1 MMGWLP
7 TLGERSLMAAIYD
20 NALVLLSIVVAVMA
34 SYTALDLAGR
44 ITQSSGRS
52 AVWWLIGGS
61 VSMGAGIWS
70 MHFIGMLAF
79 ELPIPILY
87 DAWITAGSLLIAIA
101 TSAYALSVASRSA
114 LGRGS
119 LFAAGLVMGG
129 GIAAMHYTGMAA
141 MRMAPPID
149 YDPALFAASIGIAVV
164 AATAALWLA
173 FTFRSTTSQLALA
186 GKLVSALVMGCAIAG
201 MHYTGMA
208 AARFAPDS
216 VCMVTGGGLGLSSEG
231 LAAALGTVI
240 LSLLIATLIAS
251 SFDRRLVTRTARML
265 GEVEQANAA
274 LLAAQDSLRESE
286 ERFRSAFESAS
297 IGMGLVSMDGRW
309 LRVNA
314 SLCRI
319 FGYPESE
326 LLSADYQSISH
337 PEDLQADTEQASRL
351 VDGELQSYQMEK
363 RYFHKLGH
371 IVWVNLSVSIVKDAD
386 ARPRHLVVQI
396 EDISARRQAEE
407 ALQTML
413 REQAL
418 RDPLTALF
426 NRRHLED
433 AVEREFA
440 RSRRNEETLAIVMVD
455 IDRFKSVND
464 RFGHA
469 CGDEVIRRVA
479 QLLAGSVRRS
489 DIACRYGGEEFLL
502 LLPGA
507 PAARAIE
514 LAETFCETARAFDHE
529 CDGRSIGQ
537 VTISCGIGLFPD
549 HGASAEVVMKAAD
562 RALYAAKQQGR
573 DRVVLAPP
581 GVAPAD

>member
-1 MMGWLP
+1 MTP
-7 TLGERSLMAAIYD
+7 IYD

-44 ITQSSGRS
+44 VTQSSGRS
-52 AVWWLIGGS
+52 AIWWLIGGS

-79 ELPIPILY
+79 QLPIPVFY
-87 DAWITAGSLLIAIA
+87 DVWITAASLLIAIA

-119 LFAAGLVMGG
+119 LGAAGLIMGG

-141 MRMAPPID
+141 MRMLPPIN
-149 YDPALFAASIGIAVV
+149 YDPVLFAASITIAVV

-173 FTFRSTTSQLALA
+173 FTFRSAVYGRALL
-186 GKLVSALVMGCAIAG
+186 GKLFAALVMGCAIAG

-208 AARFAPDS
+208 AANFAAGS
-216 VCMVTGGGLGLSSEG
+216 VCVVPEGLGLSSEA
-231 LAAALGTVI
+231 LAADLGAVI
-240 LSLLIATLIAS
+240 LSILIVTMLAS
-251 SFDRRLVTRTARML
+251 SLDRRLATRTARML
-265 GEVEQANAA
+265 AEVEQANAA
-274 LLAAQDSLRESE
+274 LREAQMSLLESE
-286 ERFRSAFESAS
+286 ERFRSAFESAT

-319 FGYPESE
+319 FGYPEAE
-326 LLSADYQSISH
+326 LLSADYQGIAH
-337 PEDLQADTEQASRL
+337 PEDLQADTEQARRL
-351 VDGELQSYQMEK
+351 ANGELQSYQMEK
-363 RYFHKLGH
+363 RYFHRLGH
-371 IVWVNLSVSIVKDAD
+371 IVWVNLSASVVKDAD
-386 ARPRHLVVQI
+386 GVPRHFVVQI
-396 EDISARRQAEE
+396 EDISARKQAEE
-407 ALQTML
+407 ALQSML

-433 AVEREFA
+433 AVERELA
-440 RSRRNEETLAIVMVD
+440 RARRNDEPLAIVMVD

-507 PAARAIE
+507 PAARAVE
-514 LAETFCETARAFDHE
+514 LAEIFCETARKFDHE

-549 HGASAEVVMKAAD
+549 HGASADVVMKAAD
-562 RALYAAKQQGR
+562 QALYAAKQQGR
-573 DRVVLAPP
+573 DRVVLAS
-581 GVAPAD
+581 ADAAIIG